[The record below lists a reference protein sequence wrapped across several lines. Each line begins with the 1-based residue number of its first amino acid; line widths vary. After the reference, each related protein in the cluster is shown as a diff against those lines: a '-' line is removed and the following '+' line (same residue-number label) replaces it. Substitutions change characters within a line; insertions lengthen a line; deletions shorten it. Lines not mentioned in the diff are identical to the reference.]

1 MAVSTGNKRKLV
13 YKERVFYWYVRKNRE
28 GIPRLYI
35 LSGDKKV
42 HLERPL
48 FDTEVPVTPADVVKQ
63 LEEYESRNEINLP
76 LAFLESIQ
84 YNDIVSFRCL
94 ARNEWK

>member
-1 MAVSTGNKRKLV
+1 MAVSAGNKRKLV

-35 LSGDKKV
+35 LSDDKKV

-63 LEEYESRNEINLP
+63 LEEYESGMR
-76 LAFLESIQ
+76 
-84 YNDIVSFRCL
+84 
-94 ARNEWK
+94 

>member
-1 MAVSTGNKRKLV
+1 MAVSAEYKRKLI
-13 YKERVFYWYVRKNRE
+13 YKEQLFYWYVRKKRE

-35 LSGDKKV
+35 LSDDKKV

-63 LEEYESRNEINLP
+63 LEEYESG
-76 LAFLESIQ
+76 
-84 YNDIVSFRCL
+84 
-94 ARNEWK
+94 KG